1 MRSEKELKYNKETEE
16 AIEEARKIM
25 NGEVEAQ
32 SYNSAE
38 ELFKDMEKT
47 K

>member
-1 MRSEKELKYNKETEE
+1 MRSEKELKYSKETEE

-32 SYNSAE
+32 KYNSVE
-38 ELFKDMEKT
+38 ELVKDMEK
-47 K
+47 